1 MPTCMVQSCPYSKLG
16 KPQQPGTALHAFP
29 SSARRIRSWLE
40 RTGHRFKDIDAF
52 IRRILAT
59 RKDGDY
65 RICSTHF
72 AKDSYVLS
80 GNAKVLKTDAMPT
93 IFPAGSKLIREACC
107 LRSTRKARLACRRN
121 TARSLKP
128 SLTSA
133 TTAPV
138 LTKTEAAMQTEDGPS
153 TAHRAAQTEELFAL
167 EDQSDSSQDQ
177 RPVTPCMDEYC
188 RNKDMAQ
195 NMASGTSRCDKGW
208 RQVTK
213 KILNLTLE
221 IIYLLT
227 GERSDWEGGDRSQS
241 PPMKSQTPFLTI
253 ASSNRQKILEVTQKI
268 IGLLT
273 GEVPIR
279 CQDVTLYFSMEEWEY
294 LEGHKDH
301 SKDVMMENP
310 PPLTLSDS
318 FLAENS
324 ARSSKPFS
332 AFNNIDEGS
341 HFGKSRCGYLPC
353 FIHTLY
359 SRYPP
364 ACVNEKHLPCSEIS
378 TSTRHGE
385 VPSSH
390 VKEELLPAEEHLP
403 KSNISQPTYH
413 AQPTTI
419 YITERHLSVK
429 DQFPKS
435 NVSSPTPFTQST
447 TIHVK
452 EVPLSDEEHLNSEN
466 SSPTHHRQSRTI
478 HIKKGSQSDEEHL
491 LNPKIVTSLHNTQP
505 STIHNKKGTLSDEE
519 HHISFK
525 ISRPSNHRQSRTIC
539 AKKGS
544 LSDEEHL
551 LKHKIFTS
559 VHHTQPTNINI
570 REGTLSDEEHLPNP
584 KLSTPT
590 HNRQPS
596 TNHVNDRHLLNEEHL
611 LSFKISRPSHH
622 RQSRTICAEKGS
634 LLDEE
639 HLKPKNFTPVYQTQ
653 PTTINNREGTLA
665 DEEHLHNPKISPPTY
680 NRQHTAIYVK
690 EGSLSKEEH
699 LLNSKMSTPIHHTEP
714 TTIHIK
720 EGPLLAEEHLPH
732 EMDYTTIIIDENSMS
747 SDEECPPHSA
757 ISISQGHYTFA
768 PARKGH
774 PSSDVEH
781 FKHSNPCLPTSPT
794 QYIPVHINDEFLA
807 CQQRLQHHDI
817 PTHPTED
824 LVEEG
829 TILNEDG
836 LYADS
841 LAPECD
847 RDLSIIPVNLL
858 PAGNRRTF
866 VSSPEFS
873 EHSLFCPE
881 CGKFF
886 TDKARVEAH
895 FHSHWGEKP
904 YCCSVCLKGF
914 CSKAKLII
922 HQMMHSGEKPYAC
935 SECGKRF
942 AQNTYLQRHIRGHTG
957 EKPFPCSICGKCF
970 ACRSDMMKHE
980 FTHTGAR
987 PHPCA
992 LCGKRFTKKSHL
1004 NRHMRIHTGERPFR
1018 CPDCGRSFG
1027 CNSDMVSHQR
1037 IHQGVKP
1044 FSCSE
1049 CGKRFL
1055 RKQDAQRHQTIHR

>member
-1 MPTCMVQSCPYSKLG
+1 MGQQCGLSSWWRRRARMTLAAIFTLCKFFFLFIIQAIKMPTCMVQSCPYSKLG

-93 IFPAGSKLIREACC
+93 IFPAGSKLIREACR

-138 LTKTEAAMQTEDGPS
+138 LTKTEAATQTEDGPS

-177 RPVTPCMDEYC
+177 R
-188 RNKDMAQ
+188 
-195 NMASGTSRCDKGW
+195 
-208 RQVTK
+208 
-213 KILNLTLE
+213 
-221 IIYLLT
+221 
-227 GERSDWEGGDRSQS
+227 
-241 PPMKSQTPFLTI
+241 
-253 ASSNRQKILEVTQKI
+253 
-268 IGLLT
+268 
-273 GEVPIR
+273 
-279 CQDVTLYFSMEEWEY
+279 
-294 LEGHKDH
+294 H
-301 SKDVMMENP
+301 
-310 PPLTLSDS
+310 S

-378 TSTRHGE
+378 TSTCHGE

-390 VKEELLPAEEHLP
+390 VKEELLQAEEHLP

-551 LKHKIFTS
+551 LKPKIFTS
-559 VHHTQPTNINI
+559 VHHTQPTNIN

-596 TNHVNDRHLLNEEHL
+596 TNHVKDRHLLNEEHL

-653 PTTINNREGTLA
+653 PTTINNREGTLG

-714 TTIHIK
+714 TTFHIK

-757 ISISQGHYTFA
+757 ISISQGHYKFA

-847 RDLSIIPVNLL
+847 GDLSIIPVNLL

-881 CGKFF
+881 CGKSF

-942 AQNTYLQRHIRGHTG
+942 AQNAYLQRHIRGHTG

-1044 FSCSE
+1044 FS
-1049 CGKRFL
+1049 
-1055 RKQDAQRHQTIHR
+1055 